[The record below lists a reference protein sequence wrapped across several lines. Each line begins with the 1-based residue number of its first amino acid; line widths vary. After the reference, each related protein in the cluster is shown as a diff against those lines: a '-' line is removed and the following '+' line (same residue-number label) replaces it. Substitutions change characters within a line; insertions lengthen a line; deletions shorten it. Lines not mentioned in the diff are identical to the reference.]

1 MKKVLLIGAGQ
12 LGSRHL
18 QGIARSEEPLSVTV
32 VEPFALNLETAIDR
46 FKEIEGHQKH
56 SFVTHNDLAAV
67 QHTSFDIAIIATN
80 ADVRAQITMNL
91 LERLDVPYII
101 FEKVVFQST
110 KQFDQV
116 LDKLQKKGIHSWV
129 NCPRRHCDYYVQL
142 KKKVRAQG
150 SVKINVTGVEWGL
163 ACNSVHFI
171 DLLFFLSGESEIMLT
186 ENNLIHKVFSSKRSG
201 FIEFFGSFSGETPMG
216 SSISLNCSRKA
227 SDDEN
232 PYQKITISLD
242 DFALL
247 ISEATGDVMVMNNQG
262 IIIANEKIEIVYQS
276 MLTNLQMKQI
286 FRTGQSELPDFLN
299 SLNAHTFL
307 FHALSE
313 PYFASTGI
321 RDIEF
326 PIT

>member
-18 QGIARSEEPLSVTV
+18 QGIARSDEPLSVTV
-32 VEPFALNLETAIDR
+32 VEPFALNLETAIGR
-46 FKEIEGHQKH
+46 FKEIEGYQKH

-67 QHTSFDIAIIATN
+67 HHTSFDIAIIATN

-91 LERLDVPYII
+91 LEWVDVPYII
-101 FEKVVFQST
+101 FEKVVFQGA

-116 LDKLQKKGIHSWV
+116 IDKLHVKGIQSWV
-129 NCPRRHCDYYVQL
+129 NCPRRHFDYYKQL
-142 KKKVRAQG
+142 KKRVSGKG
-150 SVKINVTGVEWGL
+150 SVNINVTGVEWGL
-163 ACNSVHFI
+163 ACNSLHFI
-171 DLLFFLSGESEIMLT
+171 DLLFFLSSESEIMLT

-201 FIEFFGSFSGETPMG
+201 FVEFYGSFSGETPMG

-232 PYQKITISLD
+232 PYQKISITLD
-242 DFALL
+242 DFSLL
-247 ISEATGDVMVMNNQG
+247 ISEASGEVIVMNNQG
-262 IIIANEKIEIVYQS
+262 IIIANEKIEVVYQS
-276 MLTNLQMKQI
+276 MLTNFQMQQI
-286 FRTGQSELPDFLN
+286 FRTGQSELPDLLN
-299 SLNAHTFL
+299 SLNAHSFL

-313 PYFASTGI
+313 PYFESTGI
-321 RDIEF
+321 RDIEI